1 MPTGYLGAETD
12 LGEGRNDWREQWAAR
27 ECSKLWR
34 EDIKWRLQLTDEE
47 ESKRKGWGGSEE
59 EKEASLI
66 CFTVFSTHQLAFFK
80 FQSNTPCHKIQHQA
94 KPTSFLF
101 WCNEHSL
108 LISILLY
115 EWFSPSVSTRIGE
128 GITSNP
134 APVEEHNSLPANM
147 IEFLSLRDA
156 RKLETPQAK
165 TDKLKRQPPLYI
177 HTQRRCPW
185 AKHYTNSVHLY
196 PCWVAVWKCEPLW
209 M

>member
-1 MPTGYLGAETD
+1 M
-12 LGEGRNDWREQWAAR
+12 
-27 ECSKLWR
+27 
-34 EDIKWRLQLTDEE
+34 
-47 ESKRKGWGGSEE
+47 RKKAKGKDGGGSEE